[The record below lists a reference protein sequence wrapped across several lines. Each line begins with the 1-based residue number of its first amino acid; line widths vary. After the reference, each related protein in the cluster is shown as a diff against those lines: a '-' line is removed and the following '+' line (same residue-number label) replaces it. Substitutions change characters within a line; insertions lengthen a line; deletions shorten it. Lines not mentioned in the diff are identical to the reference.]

1 MDIREQI
8 IKYREE
14 AGSVSALSTKTDL
27 YFLDKYGLSGKGSS
41 YKYNGTLI
49 PGNIYFFSYE
59 TDSQISDKVKFINR
73 NPLVLYISSEKVG
86 QEIIIKCIDLSIT
99 PPEQRVQI
107 LQSLYE
113 KFSNVLENN
122 EKKSLKGESPD
133 PILLTSKDLP
143 RIFKDS
149 GYNFSFVGFKFKFM
163 DQIKPIDYED
173 WYKIPYLKY
182 TLIQGTSIN
191 EIYNDYRSK
200 LKG

>member
-73 NPLVLYISSEKVG
+73 SPLIFYISSERVG
-86 QEIIIKCIDLSIT
+86 QETIVKSIDLTIT
-99 PPEQRVQI
+99 PPEQRAEIIQRI
-107 LQSLYE
+107 ATKFNSLIDSGEKSIEKGGAPSEIRLSSSNLQT
-113 KFSNVLENN
+113 
-122 EKKSLKGESPD
+122 
-133 PILLTSKDLP
+133 LLSGT
-143 RIFKDS
+143 
-149 GYNFSFVGFKFKFM
+149 GYNFSVKGFKIGFM
-163 DQIKPIDYED
+163 KSIKWVDYSD
-173 WYKIPYLKY
+173 WCKLPFLKY
-182 TLIQGTSIN
+182 SFIQGTPIN
-191 EIYNDYRSK
+191 EIYSNYRSK
-200 LKG
+200 LKE